1 VKALESFAGNNKSV
15 VFGNQSNNLLA
26 QVDAFNM
33 VQKQDSHN
41 AWNQESEN
49 EEKRQ
54 TKMKS
59 GSKEKRQTKVKTSVL
74 KAASV

>member
-41 AWNQESEN
+41 A
-49 EEKRQ
+49 
-54 TKMKS
+54 
-59 GSKEKRQTKVKTSVL
+59 
-74 KAASV
+74 